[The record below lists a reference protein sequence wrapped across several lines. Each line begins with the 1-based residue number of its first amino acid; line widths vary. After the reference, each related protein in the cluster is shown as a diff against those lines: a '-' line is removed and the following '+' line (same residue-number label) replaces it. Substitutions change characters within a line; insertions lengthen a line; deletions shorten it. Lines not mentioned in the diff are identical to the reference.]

1 MADASVDAPSLK
13 NRNFHFIKKYIG
25 PKTEGD
31 FICLEEWINENYPKG
46 SKAVLQM
53 DIEGAE
59 YQAVLSLSC
68 ETLKRFKMIVMEV
81 HYLNFLAS
89 QEGLALGSAFFNHLL
104 RDFVV
109 VHLHVNNYLRP
120 VKYKGLKFPQDIE
133 ITMVRRDLVENA
145 VPVDE
150 LPHPL
155 DIKNNPR
162 KSDHVFY
169 QYFQGGVIAKY

>member
-1 MADASVDAPSLK
+1 L
-13 NRNFHFIKKYIG
+13 
-25 PKTEGD
+25 
-31 FICLEEWINENYPKG
+31 NY
-46 SKAVLQM
+46 
-53 DIEGAE
+53 
-59 YQAVLSLSC
+59 
-68 ETLKRFKMIVMEV
+68 
-81 HYLNFLAS
+81 LAS

-133 ITMVRRDLVENA
+133 ITMVRRDLVQNA

-155 DIKNNPR
+155 DIKKQPEEE
-162 KSDHVFY
+162 
-169 QYFQGGVIAKY
+169 